1 MNTTKK
7 TKLGKF
13 AAMLMLTAALA
24 ACGKG
29 NGPSGVINTDAIDVN
44 VDTRGVKITMWT
56 GFGSDMTEQLN
67 EVLED
72 FMQLTGITVE
82 HESKGGYDNLLK
94 AINLSAT
101 QGSYPN
107 IANGYP
113 DHFASYI
120 KSNILL
126 RLDGLLA
133 NDANRFNYEKK
144 GTKYDKDGIMLMNY
158 QDFYK
163 DYTVENE
170 TLEFKEDGTGFIDG
184 VPFNKSTEVMV
195 YNSTFFDWAIANKDI
210 AKNLAGGV
218 EIKVP
223 ETWADVKTV
232 GMAINTLCKP
242 LFKTANGD
250 GKILGSDGQAYD
262 STDACVNNNAE
273 VVINMSA
280 VTEEEFR
287 PFTYDAQAN
296 MFITLVRQYGGQ
308 FTEVDKTATGKGYAV
323 FNNPQA
329 IEAMKMV
336 QDLFDNNVLGIPAK
350 WNELYCS
357 TPFKAY
363 KSFMNISSTAG
374 LKNVDNNNFKV
385 KCTHIPYKDADHKFV
400 ISQGTSLGLFDKG
413 SDAERVASWKL
424 MVYLSQQANGKFAAA
439 TGYFPTCDF
448 AFNSDEYFNY
458 QDSSL
463 KSSVDILRQA
473 SSKVNSDEYVGN
485 KWTKFVDPGFRGS
498 ADIRAAAELIPGYL
512 MTNTYSSVEETLSE
526 VEKTIIDYVKA

>member
-7 TKLGKF
+7 TKLGKL
-13 AAMLMLTAALA
+13 AALLILTASLA
-24 ACGKG
+24 ACG
-29 NGPSGVINTDAIDVN
+29 NGTGQTGIADTDGVDVT

-72 FMQLTGITVE
+72 FTKLTGITVE

-126 RLDGLLA
+126 RLDGLMK
-133 NDANRFNYEKK
+133 NDANRYNFTKNNI
-144 GTKYDKDGIMLMNY
+144 KYDKDGIMLMNY
-158 QDFYK
+158 NDFYT

-170 TLEFKEDGTGFIDG
+170 TLEFKDDGTGYIDG

-195 YNSTFFDWAIANKDI
+195 YNSTFFDWALAHEDI
-210 AKNLAGGV
+210 VKTLTNNV

-223 ETWADVKTV
+223 ETWAEVKTV
-232 GMAINTLCKP
+232 GTAIIDLCKP

-250 GKILGSDGQAYD
+250 GKILGTDGVAYD
-262 STDACVNNNAE
+262 STDACNNAGAE

-280 VTEEEFR
+280 VTEEDFR

-308 FTEVDKTATGKGYAV
+308 FTEVDKQQTGKGYAV

-336 QDLFDNNVLGIPAK
+336 QDLFDSNVLGIPAK

-374 LKNVDNNNFKV
+374 LKNVDNNSFKV
-385 KCTHIPYKDADHKFV
+385 KCTHIPYKDADHKYV

-413 SDAERVASWKL
+413 GDAERVASWKL

-439 TGYFPTCDF
+439 TGYFPTCSY

-463 KSSVDILRQA
+463 KSSVDVLRQA
-473 SSKVNSDEYVGN
+473 SSKVNSDEYVEN
-485 KWTKFVDPGFRGS
+485 KWNKFVDPGFRGS

-512 MTNTYSSVEETLSE
+512 MTKTYQSVEETLSE
-526 VEKTIIDYVKA
+526 VEKTIIDYVKQ